1 MASGRAQQL
10 SAVAVQPQVSKKMRM
25 AIQSEKFKNG
35 TIPLPKQAPWLRD
48 FEEELCAFPHS
59 RHDDQIDAL
68 SQALGFEPPKDIY
81 AGFETFNWLTW
92 RYYYYLQSGG
102 RHRLW

>member
-1 MASGRAQQL
+1 
-10 SAVAVQPQVSKKMRM
+10 VQPQVNKKMRM

-35 TIPLPKQAPWLRD
+35 TILLPKQAPWLRD
-48 FEEELCAFPHS
+48 FEEELCAFPNS

-81 AGFETFNWLTW
+81 AGYEKVDWQALRN
-92 RYYYYLQSGG
+92 YYYLQSGG
-102 RHRLW
+102 RFRLW